1 MLMLIYF
8 GFKWRRARALVG
20 RDHADA
26 DHCNEEGDDDDD
38 DDCNEEGDACYING
52 RQRIFGGAIA
62 GVKVEQIPIG
72 SQYIPMC
79 HIATARPWL
88 IFVCTH
94 QL

>member
-26 DHCNEEGDDDDD
+26 DHCNEEGD
-38 DDCNEEGDACYING
+38 ACYING
-52 RQRIFGGAIA
+52 RQRGGAIA
-62 GVKVEQIPIG
+62 GVKVEQIPKG